1 MQFSISIDANMF
13 TCEATNMNWHNI
25 EADVLLLPF
34 TEGCAVQ
41 DRARDM
47 LGLVAET
54 HCLKC
59 AFYREIQGMLSK
71 SISDMA

>member
-1 MQFSISIDANMF
+1 M
-13 TCEATNMNWHNI
+13 
-25 EADVLLLPF
+25 LLLPF

-71 SISDMA
+71 SISDMATLNKIYIGNPSHAP